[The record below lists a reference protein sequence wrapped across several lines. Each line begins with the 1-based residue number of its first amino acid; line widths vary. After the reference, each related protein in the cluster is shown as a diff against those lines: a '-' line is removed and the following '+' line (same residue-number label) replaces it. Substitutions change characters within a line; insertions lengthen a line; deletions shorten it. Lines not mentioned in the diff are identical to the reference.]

1 MLIILRQQN
10 RLDDLASLLKFIK
23 AYPYDD
29 TKQFKAHI
37 SALWKSGEDESAIE
51 RLRYL
56 SSCLL
61 LRRPKATISL
71 PPRHDLLCPV
81 EFRNDERDL
90 YERAREQTIVTIN
103 EALHNVTD
111 SSFHGGFVNVLQ
123 QIESMRLLCN
133 LGVHYQSRHATT
145 MKNISQGSAPWS
157 SIAQGIFNCQREMTA
172 IICMECSAN
181 LGLAEALLEDSID
194 AQKLPRFFRCSKFCC
209 AECYSHLYES
219 GQKTKCGHSPCCP
232 DAPISLSG
240 EALEEHPGL
249 DMQQPGAG
257 LTMPSKIRALV
268 TDIRSLP
275 SDEKWQ
281 VAIRSGQ

>member
-1 MLIILRQQN
+1 MWQQN

-37 SALWKSGEDESAIE
+37 SALWKSGDDESAIE
-51 RLRYL
+51 RLKYL

-81 EFRNDERDL
+81 EFRNEERDL
-90 YERAREQTIVTIN
+90 YERTREQAILTMN
-103 EALHNVTD
+103 ETFHNATD
-111 SSFHGGFVNVLQ
+111 SSFHGRFVNVLQ

-133 LGVHYQSRHATT
+133 LGVHYHSRHTTT
-145 MKNISQGSAPWS
+145 MKDTNQDSTRWD
-157 SIAQGIFNCQREMTA
+157 SIAQGIFNCQREMRA

-181 LGLAEALLEDSID
+181 PGLAEVLLEDSMD
-194 AQKLPRFFRCSKFCC
+194 AKKLPRFFRCSKFCC

-219 GQKTKCGHSPCCP
+219 GQKIKCGHSPCCP
-232 DAPISLSG
+232 DAPIYLGG

-249 DMQQPGAG
+249 EMQRPEAG
-257 LTMPSKIRALV
+257 LSMPSKIQALV

-275 SDEKWQ
+275 GDEKWQ
-281 VAIRSGQ
+281 VSISSSPCRP